1 MDIGTFL
8 LMQSPSARPSQE
20 VYARGI
26 EQAQAAET
34 LGYRNVWL
42 GEHHFSTYGL
52 LSRPC
57 QLATYIA
64 AKTTKLRVG
73 TAVIV
78 VVFADQLHAGAGYA
92 GAVHSC
98 AITLIVLLAV
108 AAAAAAALLFARRPS
123 PAA

>member
-42 GEHHFSTYGL
+42 GEHHFSTYGYMEQA
-52 LSRPC
+52 R
-57 QLATYIA
+57 I
-64 AKTTKLRVG
+64 LR
-73 TAVIV
+73 
-78 VVFADQLHAGAGYA
+78 
-92 GAVHSC
+92 SME
-98 AITLIVLLAV
+98 
-108 AAAAAAALLFARRPS
+108 LFAKEVM
-123 PAA
+123 PAVE